1 LSFHLTAKAKA
12 DLKGIGH
19 YTLKKWG
26 REQRNRYLK
35 KNDDAFQELSQDPG
49 KGRNCDEIREVYQQY
64 GIGKHFIFYRTTG
77 PRHIEITPPYPAW
90 QNEPRKTSDRK
101 LNRPTLDH
109 TCYRMQLGSLLNFI
123 LFTKPSR
130 FLDML
135 SQTMALSCC
144 PENLKRTPSC
154 NTMGHIPPMQQY
166 AAVGNIFSLSSKLL
180 LYFLASITK
189 M

>member
-1 LSFHLTAKAKA
+1 MTLFMNYHRTREKAGTVMIFG
-12 DLKGIGH
+12 KGINNTALASTSFSTARQAH
-19 YTLKKWG
+19 DTL
-26 REQRNRYLK
+26 RL
-35 KNDDAFQELSQDPG
+35 
-49 KGRNCDEIREVYQQY
+49 
-64 GIGKHFIFYRTTG
+64 
-77 PRHIEITPPYPAW
+77 PPYPAW

-109 TCYRMQLGSLLNFI
+109 TCYRMQLGSLLHFI
-123 LFTKPSR
+123 LCTKPSR

-135 SQTMALSCC
+135 SQTMTLSRC

>member
-1 LSFHLTAKAKA
+1 MNYHRTREKAGTVMRFG
-12 DLKGIGH
+12 KGINNTALASTSFSTARQAH
-19 YTLKKWG
+19 DTL
-26 REQRNRYLK
+26 RL
-35 KNDDAFQELSQDPG
+35 P
-49 KGRNCDEIREVYQQY
+49 
-64 GIGKHFIFYRTTG
+64 
-77 PRHIEITPPYPAW
+77 PPYPAW

-109 TCYRMQLGSLLNFI
+109 TCYRMQLGSLLHFI
-123 LFTKPSR
+123 LCTKPSR

-135 SQTMALSCC
+135 SQTMTLSRC
-144 PENLKRTPSC
+144 PENMKRISSC
-154 NTMGHIPPMQQY
+154 NTMCYSVHFPPMQQY